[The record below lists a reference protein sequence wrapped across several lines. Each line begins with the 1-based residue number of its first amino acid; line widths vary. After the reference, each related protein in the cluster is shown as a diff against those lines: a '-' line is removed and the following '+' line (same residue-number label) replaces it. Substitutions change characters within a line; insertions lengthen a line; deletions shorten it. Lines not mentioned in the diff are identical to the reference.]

1 MEDVVILEDG
11 YSSEDP
17 PSPRTAMDRCKSD
30 TSATVQAILRTSK
43 QEREELI
50 RVRNK
55 LFSVLKFMKSKGYS
69 EEMVLAGLKEEGY
82 CSCMMSRDEFG
93 LPVFGDKTESRPI
106 PSPADKVL
114 EHLPQSNPFKDKM
127 KSKIEEP
134 PTVKQ
139 AQESVKEPVKS
150 WSQVAQSSEIE
161 LDFCPLPKG
170 TSVVCLPDEVLRK
183 GLDKFKWCV
192 VGHFTKGTM
201 PLSSVTSIASKLWS
215 SKGLISV
222 MQKEGRKFIFKFN
235 SAAAMHSVL
244 AHGTWYFE
252 RKPMV
257 VTPWGKSVEQNQL
270 QDMPLWI
277 KLSNVPDCYWTKEG
291 ISCLASVVGKPL
303 FADKLTSKF
312 ETLPFAKVCVLYEAG
327 KPLPTSIPAITLD
340 PMTENKIQVEVR
352 VEYPSKLLFCS
363 GCKSLGHITGA
374 CPITKRVWV
383 AKEKPV
389 ESIPSVAS
397 SNPTRVTPD
406 PVPQPETL
414 EKPVSPP
421 SPKEAPW
428 IEVKRKGH
436 TPSTSDEESPS
447 PLQTFKSL
455 KRIDE
460 IEQKA
465 QQAKPQLSKHQLKK
479 LKKSQGKSSPS
490 SAH

>member
-1 MEDVVILEDG
+1 
-11 YSSEDP
+11 
-17 PSPRTAMDRCKSD
+17 
-30 TSATVQAILRTSK
+30 
-43 QEREELI
+43 
-50 RVRNK
+50 
-55 LFSVLKFMKSKGYS
+55 
-69 EEMVLAGLKEEGY
+69 MVLAGLKEEGY

-161 LDFCPLPKG
+161 LDFCPLPK
-170 TSVVCLPDEVLRK
+170 
-183 GLDKFKWCV
+183 
-192 VGHFTKGTM
+192 
-201 PLSSVTSIASKLWS
+201 
-215 SKGLISV
+215 
-222 MQKEGRKFIFKFN
+222 
-235 SAAAMHSVL
+235 
-244 AHGTWYFE
+244 
-252 RKPMV
+252 
-257 VTPWGKSVEQNQL
+257 
-270 QDMPLWI
+270 
-277 KLSNVPDCYWTKEG
+277 
-291 ISCLASVVGKPL
+291 
-303 FADKLTSKF
+303 
-312 ETLPFAKVCVLYEAG
+312 AG